1 MSSLHDEIADIKSS
15 FDGNMDDCEDAKLEL
30 DFSCSIIETKPK
42 FEYPHR
48 SGKSRLSVHSS
59 ARARS
64 SLGALFLHDLRTC
77 RALIEDVKLKKSGS
91 WHHEIGCST
100 PDPVDIYWYQ

>member
-1 MSSLHDEIADIKSS
+1 MKLLISNLLLMAIWMIVKMRSLNWTSHVPS
-15 FDGNMDDCEDAKLEL
+15 LRQ
-30 DFSCSIIETKPK
+30 KPK
-42 FEYPHR
+42 FEYPYR

-59 ARARS
+59 ARTRS